1 MSLADERRAARERAL
16 GLLYEAE
23 AKGLSGAE
31 VLDGLPVAPD
41 EFAAGLVRAVD
52 DHRGRIDGLLVRFAE
67 GWTLKRMAA
76 LDRAALRMG
85 AAELLTRADVP
96 TPVVLAETVELA
108 SRFGTD
114 GSGRFV
120 NGLLARVAREVR
132 CEGTPVELDPGATDA
147 GVPTRADAP
156 PQPLVEALIIDL
168 DGVIRY
174 WDESYYPEAEARLG
188 LPPGSLTAAALEPD
202 RLRRAT
208 DGRLTFEAWCAEV
221 DAELAAAHGTEP
233 GAVAEAWASS
243 TWRIDLDV
251 VDLVDEVREVVPV
264 VLLSNA
270 STRLAHDLDRSDLL
284 ANFDAV
290 VGSADIRA
298 AKPGRAAYEAAAAA
312 AAASPER
319 CLFVDDTMDNVLGA
333 RALGM
338 SAELF
343 TGVEDLRDVLR
354 EHGLVR

>member
-1 MSLADERRAARERAL
+1 MSLAEERRAARERAL

-23 AKGLSGAE
+23 AKGLSGAA
-31 VLDGLPVAPD
+31 VLADLPVEAD
-41 EFAAGLVRAVD
+41 EFASGLVRAVD
-52 DHRGRIDGLLVRFAE
+52 DHRTRIDDLLERFAE
-67 GWTLKRMAA
+67 GWSLKRMAA

-85 AAELLTRADVP
+85 TAELLTRPDVP

-132 CEGTPVELDPGATDA
+132 GEGAPVDLDAPGADPA
-147 GVPTRADAP
+147 APGGAP
-156 PQPLVEALIIDL
+156 PQPLVDALIIDL
-168 DGVIRY
+168 DGVIRH
-174 WDESYYPEAEARLG
+174 WDESYYPDAEARLG
-188 LPPGSLTAAALEPD
+188 LPPGALTAVALEPD

-208 DGRLTFEAWCAEV
+208 DGRLTFEAWCAEIG
-221 DAELAAAHGTEP
+221 AELAASHGTEP
-233 GAVAEAWASS
+233 EAAADAWASS
-243 TWRIDLDV
+243 TWRVDLDV

-270 STRLAHDLDRSDLL
+270 STRLVHDLDRSDLL
-284 ANFDAV
+284 TAFDAV

-298 AKPGRAAYEAAAAA
+298 AKPGRAAYEAAAGAVGAA
-312 AAASPER
+312 PER
-319 CLFVDDTMDNVLGA
+319 CLFVDDTMENVLGA
-333 RALGM
+333 RSLGM

-343 TGVEDLRDVLR
+343 TGVDDLRALLR
-354 EHGLVR
+354 SHGLVR

>member
-1 MSLADERRAARERAL
+1 MSLAEERRAARERAL

-23 AKGLSGAE
+23 AKGLSGAA
-31 VLDGLPVAPD
+31 VLEGLPVPPD
-41 EFAAGLVRAVD
+41 EFAAGLVLAVD
-52 DHRGRIDGLLVRFAE
+52 DHRSRIDGLLERFAE
-67 GWTLKRMAA
+67 GWSLKRMAA

-96 TPVVLAETVELA
+96 TPVVLAETVDLA

-132 CEGTPVELDPGATDA
+132 GEGTPVDLAPGAVEHDLA
-147 GVPTRADAP
+147 APADAP
-156 PQPLVEALIIDL
+156 PQPLVDALIIDL
-168 DGVIRY
+168 DGVIRH
-174 WDESYYPEAEARLG
+174 WDESYYPEVEVRLG
-188 LPPGSLTAAALEPD
+188 LPPGSLTAAALEPE

-208 DGRLTFEAWCAEV
+208 DGRLTFEEWCAEI
-221 DAELAAAHGTEP
+221 DAELAGAHGVEP
-233 GAVAEAWASS
+233 GAVADAWASS

-270 STRLAHDLDRSDLL
+270 STRLVHDLDRSDLL
-284 ANFDAV
+284 AAFDAV

-312 AAASPER
+312 AEASPER
-319 CLFVDDTMDNVLGA
+319 CLFVDDTMENVLGA

-343 TGVEDLRDVLR
+343 TGVEDLRALLR
-354 EHGLVR
+354 AQGLVR